1 MANLNL
7 SAKTIDLLKFAG
19 MPFNAARWE
28 RYEELVTKYGRKPVE
43 RKLDELSR
51 RDYIDHGT
59 SPRGGWLT
67 TKGKSI
73 LLALAEAEQPYGP

>member
-67 TKGKSI
+67 TKGQE
-73 LLALAEAEQPYGP
+73 ALAAYEAPHDPLNA